1 MDKHIIVFG
10 GDIMDKD
17 LETIQQEIESR
28 RQAEANSN
36 PTTALAP
43 TTQKA
48 ISQVGV
54 EDIQLTLD
62 KTRSLEEQA
71 NDIVGAM
78 ATARAVQDEE
88 TAEELAEFKMPY
100 HLRVED
106 YGRTYFSNKEMAKM
120 FEFII
125 SISSNKV
132 KAPKIMGNKTN
143 GLA

>member
-1 MDKHIIVFG
+1 
-10 GDIMDKD
+10 MDKD

-28 RQAEANSN
+28 REAEANSN

-88 TAEELAEFKMPY
+88 TAEELANRKAAELKARASAKVYTAQQEEISATTDKEEAQRKRYETVLQTFGIKT
-100 HLRVED
+100 HLPK
-106 YGRTYFSNKEMAKM
+106 FLL
-120 FEFII
+120 
-125 SISSNKV
+125 KV
-132 KAPKIMGNKTN
+132 
-143 GLA
+143 LL